1 MAGGLERRRE
11 EDRVEEEQAIIDSVV
26 DGCDY
31 SLFMLPIHSL

>member
-1 MAGGLERRRE
+1 MAGGLERQRE
-11 EDRVEEEQAIIDSVV
+11 GDRGEEEQALIDSVV